1 MIIVKN
7 IYFDRKYT
15 PDHGDAVTTPQ
26 PVVSWTVTGGD
37 GLYQTSYRLTVTD
50 GEKTV
55 YTASADTDGQ
65 TVRVSE
71 TLPTDRELLF
81 TVTVT
86 ANDGQTSSGSRT
98 AVCARELSA
107 PWICAKTV
115 RPNAPVDFFRDI
127 TVNKPVSDAYLYCC
141 GIGYQAAYVNGISL
155 LDDYSPAFSDYT
167 KTCYY
172 KLYVVSGLLREGEN
186 RLSVTVADG
195 WRHIDSRFVERN
207 LGGRTIEFDGV
218 PCLSAELHIRYEDGD
233 EEFIKTGEDWS
244 CVYGQT
250 TYSNIFDGETVDE
263 TAEPTAPKNAKLYDG
278 EPLGTRR
285 LQLLQDTDSTT
296 YKAVSVLKV
305 GDRYVFDFG
314 QNIAG
319 VVYLSAEGLKRGD
332 KVTLLYGEMLNAD
345 GTVYTAPLRE
355 AKCTDVFIS
364 SGKDTERFS
373 PRFTFHGF
381 RYVEVTGLPF
391 ADKDSVHAVAFY
403 TGMTQKYEYNNF
415 DCGSPLVNRIH
426 YNAYM
431 TERNNMMSILSD
443 CPQRDERMGWLNDA
457 TVRFE
462 ETPYNFDIGAM
473 FPKIVRDV
481 LDAQRENGMIGCT
494 APFIF
499 GQLPADP
506 VCSSFLIAAERAY
519 MFTGNTDVIREGFEG
534 FERWEKVLLDR
545 SDDYIVNYSY
555 YGDWAAPS
563 YACVTEEFACSAVT
577 PGILMSTGYSYFNC
591 RLLEKF
597 SNILGYTEKEKY
609 YKETA
614 EKIADAFCRKWVDT
628 ETGVIECGSMGA
640 YAFALRLGIL
650 PEKCRKA
657 AARHMRDDLVS
668 RNYMFTT
675 GNLTMKYLFEM
686 LAEYG
691 YIEEAWKLLHKTDY
705 PSFGY
710 EINHGATTVWERF
723 ELKKNPDMN
732 SHNHPMYG
740 ASDGFLHEYIAGV
753 KITGA
758 GCRHIRVKP
767 YMPKD
772 LYYCRDVITTL
783 LGDVEVKWIVEFG
796 KRILYLNIPFGMTA
810 DVDFCGVKKTVTSG
824 SHVFSI
830 DL

>member
-1 MIIVKN
+1 MQE
-7 IYFDRKYT
+7 
-15 PDHGDAVTTPQ
+15 GQ
-26 PVVSWTVTGGD
+26 TGTAST
-37 GLYQTSYRLTVTD
+37 LLEIWTD
-50 GEKTV
+50 GACKGNPGPGGWGACLI
-55 YTASADTDGQ
+55 YGKH
-65 TVRVSE
+65 
-71 TLPTDRELLF
+71 TLE
-81 TVTVT
+81 
-86 ANDGQTSSGSRT
+86 
-98 AVCARELSA
+98 
-107 PWICAKTV
+107 
-115 RPNAPVDFFRDI
+115 
-127 TVNKPVSDAYLYCC
+127 
-141 GIGYQAAYVNGISL
+141 
-155 LDDYSPAFSDYT
+155 
-167 KTCYY
+167 
-172 KLYVVSGLLREGEN
+172 
-186 RLSVTVADG
+186 
-195 WRHIDSRFVERN
+195 
-207 LGGRTIEFDGV
+207 
-218 PCLSAELHIRYEDGD
+218 
-233 EEFIKTGEDWS
+233 
-244 CVYGQT
+244 
-250 TYSNIFDGETVDE
+250 
-263 TAEPTAPKNAKLYDG
+263 LYDG

-364 SGKDTERFS
+364 SSKDTERFS

-391 ADKDSVHAVAFY
+391 ADKDSIRAVACF
-403 TGMTQKYEYNNF
+403 TGMTGKYEYNNF

-519 MFTGNTDVIREGFEG
+519 AFTGNEDVIREGFEG
-534 FERWEKVLLDR
+534 FEKWEKVLLDR
-545 SDDYIVNYSY
+545 SEDYIVNYSY

-577 PGILMSTGYSYFNC
+577 PGILMSTGYSYYNC

-597 SNILGYTEKEKY
+597 SNILGYADKEKY

-614 EKIADAFCRKWVDT
+614 EKIADAFCRKWVNT

-675 GNLTMKYLFEM
+675 GNLTTKYLFEM

-705 PSFGY
+705 PSLGY

-732 SHNHPMYG
+732 SHDHPMYG
-740 ASDGFLHEYIAGV
+740 AIDGFFHEYIAGV
-753 KITGA
+753 KVTGA
-758 GCRHIRVKP
+758 GCRRISVKP
-767 YMPKD
+767 YMPEK
-772 LYYCRDVITTL
+772 LNYCRDVVTTL
-783 LGDVEVKWIVEFG
+783 LGDIEVKWIVEFG

-810 DVDFCGVKKTVTSG
+810 DVDFCGVKKTVSSG
-824 SHVFSI
+824 SHVFTV
-830 DL
+830 DM